1 MRALVLSSPGKLE
14 IHEIG
19 VPTIKTGELLLRVGM
34 VGFCGGDLNGYR
46 GTFGLQEYPIVLGH
60 EIGATIEAVGV
71 DVPEILE
78 VGQRVTVNPYLNC
91 KVCTAC
97 RRSRPNACVDNR
109 TMGVRRPGAMTPL
122 IAVPWESV
130 QLAETLSLR
139 ALALVEPLAVGFH
152 AAKRGRIT
160 AEDSVVVIGCGVV
173 GLGAVHAAAVAGAYV
188 IAVDIDD
195 KKLDLAQKAGALKAI
210 NSTGTDLHTELLAM
224 TGKAGPDVVI
234 EAVGNPTTFR
244 MAVDEVAFAGRV
256 VYIGYSKKPVE
267 YESQAFVQKELD
279 VMGSRNSL
287 GEFPEVIAALET
299 GRFPFEEVISR
310 IATLDDAGA
319 ALAEW
324 SDYPARYTKIMV
336 DLTAEH
342 VP

>member
-1 MRALVLSSPGKLE
+1 
-14 IHEIG
+14 
-19 VPTIKTGELLLRVGM
+19 M

-46 GTFGLQEYPIVLGH
+46 GTFGLQEYPVVLGH
-60 EIGATIEAVGV
+60 EIGATIEAVGA
-71 DVPEILE
+71 DVPENFKP
-78 VGQRVTVNPYLNC
+78 GRHATVNPYLNC
-91 KVCTAC
+91 KLCSAC
-97 RRSRPNACVDNR
+97 RRNRPNACVDNR

-130 QLAETLSLR
+130 QLAETLSLQ

-152 AAKRGRIT
+152 AVKRGRIT
-160 AEDSVVVIGCGVV
+160 AEDSVVIIGCGVV
-173 GLGAVHAAAVAGAYV
+173 GLGAAHAAALAGAFV

-195 KKLDLAQKAGALKAI
+195 KKLDLARKAGAQKVI
-210 NSTGTDLHTELLAM
+210 NSTSTDLHSELLAI
-224 TGKAGPDVVI
+224 TGRAGPDVVI

-267 YESQAFVQKELD
+267 YESQVFVQKELD

-299 GRFPFEEVISR
+299 GRFPLEEVVSR
-310 IATLDDAGA
+310 IVTLDDAGA
-319 ALAEW
+319 VLAEW
-324 SDYPARYTKIMV
+324 SDNPGRYTKIMV

-342 VP
+342 VA